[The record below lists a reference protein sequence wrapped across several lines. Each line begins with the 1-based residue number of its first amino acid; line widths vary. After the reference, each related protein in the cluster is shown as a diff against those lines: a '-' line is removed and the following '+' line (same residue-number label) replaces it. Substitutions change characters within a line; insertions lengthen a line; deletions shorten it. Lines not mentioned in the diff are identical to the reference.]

1 MREGREEIQTRFIF
15 IKQII
20 FFFSRG
26 YSARKMTR
34 ADTGSPFDLIAE
46 ETEGEEDEWTEEMRQ
61 KLEQD
66 SACWQLPAA

>member
-1 MREGREEIQTRFIF
+1 
-15 IKQII
+15 
-20 FFFSRG
+20 
-26 YSARKMTR
+26 MTR